1 MWTRWRFGVRLIS
14 SSGNVARRSTI
25 GRVRGFSKQP
35 EQQKGEEELEQLK
48 GMLKDIARGREVQLE
63 DDELRRIADAE
74 ANQWGEL
81 DLVEKR
87 NQLEKDLEEFRWL
100 LSQPG
105 AAELAPDL
113 QGYEQRVVAAL
124 ETLKPADALEKEP
137 PEPVPLP
144 APTEPAPP
152 TRERDLDEEEDGS
165 PSSAAAAAARAS
177 PKLQAKVAEMMQD
190 LSSPTIASEAQI
202 SSSLEAPQEGKDEEL
217 EALLEEEEKI
227 ATKQLAEAKETTKG
241 KPKEKKKAINVE
253 EEQEEEKAKGEM
265 QFPVM
270 FEDANILA
278 IAKPVG
284 CSVIPNKGDTEALL
298 AKLKA
303 KHGNNLWPVAA
314 LDNQASGLVLLAKNQ
329 QTLKTLSHDLST
341 GDLAMNFIAWVDGK
355 LNKNN
360 GIINIPLQS
369 GRESKMRPAEGWV
382 QGPGDKLRDD
392 SPAVKHSSAHQMVN
406 AVTKKHK
413 LNAVTKFSISRVF
426 ELGKPDKKI
435 FITRV
440 LLQPLTQ
447 RQHQLRVHMR
457 AVDLPLFVDKQY
469 GFQRT
474 LAADALG
481 KGSPAL
487 DCLPLHV
494 MSIVFT
500 HPQTKERTKINC
512 PLVSCNM
519 DLKRFDNW
527 LADNSKKSP

>member
-1 MWTRWRFGVRLIS
+1 MWTRSRFGVRLIS
-14 SSGNVARRSTI
+14 SSVNVARRSTI
-25 GRVRGFSKQP
+25 GRIRGFSKQP

-137 PEPVPLP
+137 PEP
-144 APTEPAPP
+144 APSSAATEPAPP

-190 LSSPTIASEAQI
+190 LSSPAIASEEQI

-217 EALLEEEEKI
+217 EALLEE
-227 ATKQLAEAKETTKG
+227 AEAKEQTEG
-241 KPKEKKKAINVE
+241 KPKEKKKKAKEGKIKEV
-253 EEQEEEKAKGEM
+253 EEQEEEEKNAKGDM

-284 CSVIPNKGDTEALL
+284 CSVIPNKGDTDALL

-426 ELGKPDKKI
+426 ELGKPDKKKI

-512 PLVSCNM
+512 PLASCNM